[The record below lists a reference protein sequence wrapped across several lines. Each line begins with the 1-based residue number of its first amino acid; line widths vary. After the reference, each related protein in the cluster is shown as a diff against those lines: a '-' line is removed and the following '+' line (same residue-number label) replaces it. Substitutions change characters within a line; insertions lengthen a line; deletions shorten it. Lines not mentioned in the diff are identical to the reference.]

1 METVRIVLTI
11 AEGMACLGCFA
22 LAASLLLKKR
32 KNKIPCETCGNL
44 RVKNRRRRKSYRY
57 LCCLKLSGFN
67 NPPLYCDKYRK
78 REDGREEEE

>member
-11 AEGMACLGCFA
+11 AKGMASIGCFA
-22 LAASLLLKKR
+22 LAASLLLKNR
-32 KNKIPCETCGNL
+32 KAKIPCETCGNL
-44 RVKNRRRRKSYRY
+44 RVKNRRTRKTYRY
-57 LCCLKLSGFN
+57 LCGLKLSGFD